1 MLTKRFST
9 WTRIPTAKSV
19 SKNSRKSLERGDQKP
34 TSLISW
40 PLTRLPSSK
49 KNYSFSHLLLFCFG
63 QICGVRLL
71 SSKESYL
78 KKNYQQ
84 AIVWSLTTHGN
95 NILVGS
101 FVTFY
106 KIDFISMNRLSI
118 MTRLYYDDKAKP
130 SFSITLFQ

>member
-49 KNYSFSHLLLFCFG
+49 KNLLFLICCCFVSAKSAG
-63 QICGVRLL
+63 YGYFHRKKVIWKEL
-71 SSKESYL
+71 STG
-78 KKNYQQ
+78 NC
-84 AIVWSLTTHGN
+84 VVTHYGN
-95 NILVGS
+95 NILIGS

-118 MTRLYYDDKAKP
+118 MTRLYYDDKANP